1 MEGAKVNRLSGCKS
15 TQADGITVLPSTVTP
30 PEERIL
36 SWGGY
41 LGGVPVA
48 WTVNTLVHGKGL
60 TYLDASPHISF
71 TLSFSKKRSW
81 RENHWQGF
89 PTCCEE
95 GDDEADMGSPG
106 GCT

>member
-1 MEGAKVNRLSGCKS
+1 MIRLSGCKS

-30 PEERIL
+30 PEGRIL

-71 TLSFSKKRSW
+71 TLSFSKEK
-81 RENHWQGF
+81 EL
-89 PTCCEE
+89 E
-95 GDDEADMGSPG
+95 GKPLAGLPYLL
-106 GCT
+106 